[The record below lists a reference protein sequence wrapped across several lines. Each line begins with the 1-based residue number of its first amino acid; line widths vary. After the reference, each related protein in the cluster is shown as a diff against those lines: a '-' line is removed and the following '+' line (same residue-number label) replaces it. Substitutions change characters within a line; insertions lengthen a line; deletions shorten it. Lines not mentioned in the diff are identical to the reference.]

1 MTTDHRHLTNGLE
14 CFMEIKSICF
24 IKFFMELEPFV
35 MIVVVCFQIVIINL
49 NQLNVSVIS
58 SSLSSLVIPAQ
69 SPLTPL
75 CLLGWNPLD
84 IKIKHPDYKSR
95 QRY

>member
-14 CFMEIKSICF
+14 SFMEIKSIYS
-24 IKFFMELEPFV
+24 IKIFFMELEPFV

-84 IKIKHPDYKSR
+84 IKIKHPDYK
-95 QRY
+95 